1 MKKNTCNTNKDIWNC
16 MAFFYDKL
24 SASIFIH
31 LKNQNCHSKDN
42 ENWTTETQDYSAQKD
57 LHKNVNKLW

>member
-1 MKKNTCNTNKDIWNC
+1 

-57 LHKNVNKLW
+57 LHKNVNKL